1 MPSPEGDPTYIKN
14 KEYYFMEVALTVA
27 KASTHPKHPG
37 GCIIVRDKEIVGDGR
52 SLLTSSG
59 VEIDPLSYAVGTAAK
74 RGTPLIGG
82 VVYTTRY
89 PFAHAVFQAYLLGI
103 RKIVVLA
110 HEWEPFYKDEFRRAA
125 RLARELSIAVEPVY
139 PEKDP
144 RLQQTPLPVTD
155 KDLIDPNLLVKDEFF
170 SPDKYDAKSNKEIY
184 DD

>member
-1 MPSPEGDPTYIKN
+1 MPSPNGDPTYIKN
-14 KEYYFMEVALTVA
+14 KEYFFIEVALTIA

-52 SLLTSSG
+52 SLLTDSG
-59 VEIDPLSYAVGTAAK
+59 VEIDALSFAIGTAAK
-74 RGTPLIGG
+74 RGTPLVGG

-110 HEWEPFYKDEFRRAA
+110 HEWETYYKDEFRRAA
-125 RLARELSIAVEPVY
+125 RLARELCIAVEPMY
-139 PEKDP
+139 PEKVP
-144 RLQQTPLPVTD
+144 QLQQPKIPVTD

-170 SPDKYDAKSNKEIY
+170 SPDEYDVKTSTEIY